1 MNIFIF
7 FSSSLG
13 GDGGGG
19 RSDGGSSSE
28 GGTGAVG
35 DLQNI
40 METLLAKNKFNVRV
54 RPTTPTSKEHLLLKG
69 AGLSAAANRPSTGTR
84 SNAVKDMKQKGGSG
98 KDNADAGRRRK
109 GAGLE
114 ES

>member
-54 RPTTPTSKEHLLLKG
+54 RPTTPTSKEHLLLKRLLFCLMVSWRWWRQWLQH
-69 AGLSAAANRPSTGTR
+69 APRHKNH
-84 SNAVKDMKQKGGSG
+84 
-98 KDNADAGRRRK
+98 
-109 GAGLE
+109 
-114 ES
+114 